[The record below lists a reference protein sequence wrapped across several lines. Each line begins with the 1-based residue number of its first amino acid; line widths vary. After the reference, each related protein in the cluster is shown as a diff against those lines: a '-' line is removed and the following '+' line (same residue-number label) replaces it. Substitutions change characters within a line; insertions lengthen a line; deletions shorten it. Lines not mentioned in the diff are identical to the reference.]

1 MKIPILLDRPNEF
14 TRYSVYDTDTYTV
27 SIISYEELLSTF
39 QEIIRDRIK
48 YEETIRSFIETTF
61 NNKVLQ
67 LTSDI
72 LYYSCGDSVCIYKGG
87 KVYTYKYKSMYIP
100 VLINGDIA
108 VLDFEFQNFVYVFFE
123 CKESVCIYKGGKV
136 YTYKYKSMY
145 IPVLINGDIAVLD
158 FEFQNFVYVFFE
170 CKENIGIGSL
180 KRMLLLNPQR
190 IYEFK
195 YEANVSAIMSSP
207 KSGIEFGNY
216 ERLELAKL
224 EILSQTHEVVKSLGI
239 DYILNCKQNGLKY
252 SYLRVKDE
260 IYAVR
265 LLDYPFTIFNV
276 LKTDETGMT
285 EMPDFV
291 FTKLEFKD
299 LEELAQYIA
308 TDGDEDTLIDGGMDF
323 NRINIGKPNL
333 AFVVS

>member
-1 MKIPILLDRPNEF
+1 
-14 TRYSVYDTDTYTV
+14 
-27 SIISYEELLSTF
+27 
-39 QEIIRDRIK
+39 
-48 YEETIRSFIETTF
+48 
-61 NNKVLQ
+61 
-67 LTSDI
+67 
-72 LYYSCGDSVCIYKGG
+72 
-87 KVYTYKYKSMYIP
+87 MYIP

-123 CKESVCIYKGGKV
+123 CKESIV
-136 YTYKYKSMY
+136 
-145 IPVLINGDIAVLD
+145 
-158 FEFQNFVYVFFE
+158 
-170 CKENIGIGSL
+170 IGSL

-195 YEANVSAIMSSP
+195 YEVNVNSILSSP

-216 ERLELAKL
+216 EKLELEKL
-224 EILSQTHEVVKSLGI
+224 KILSKTHETVKSLGI

-252 SYLRVKDE
+252 SYLRVRDE

-265 LLDYPFTIFNV
+265 LLDYLFTIFNV

-308 TDGDEDTLIDGGMDF
+308 TGGDEDTLIDGGMDF

-333 AFVVS
+333 TFVVS

>member
-1 MKIPILLDRPNEF
+1 MKIPILLDRQNEF

-39 QEIIRDRIK
+39 QEIIKDRIK

-87 KVYTYKYKSMYIP
+87 RVYTYKYKSMYIP

-123 CKESVCIYKGGKV
+123 CKESIV
-136 YTYKYKSMY
+136 
-145 IPVLINGDIAVLD
+145 
-158 FEFQNFVYVFFE
+158 
-170 CKENIGIGSL
+170 IGSL

-195 YEANVSAIMSSP
+195 YEVNVNSILSSP

-216 ERLELAKL
+216 EKLELEKL
-224 EILSQTHEVVKSLGI
+224 KILSKTHETVKSLGI

-252 SYLRVKDE
+252 SYLRVRDE

-265 LLDYPFTIFNV
+265 LLDYLFTIFNV

-308 TDGDEDTLIDGGMDF
+308 TGGDEDTLIDGGMDF

-333 AFVVS
+333 TFVVS

>member
-39 QEIIRDRIK
+39 QEIIKDRIK

-87 KVYTYKYKSMYIP
+87 KVYIYKYKSMYIP

-123 CKESVCIYKGGKV
+123 CKES
-136 YTYKYKSMY
+136 
-145 IPVLINGDIAVLD
+145 
-158 FEFQNFVYVFFE
+158 
-170 CKENIGIGSL
+170 IGIGSL

-195 YEANVSAIMSSP
+195 YEVNVNSILSSP
-207 KSGIEFGNY
+207 KNGIEFGHY

-224 EILSQTHEVVKSLGI
+224 KTLSKTHEVVKSLGI

-308 TDGDEDTLIDGGMDF
+308 TGGDEDTLIDGGMDF
-323 NRINIGKPNL
+323 NSINIGKPNL
-333 AFVVS
+333 TFVVS